1 MTAFSNLSIKMKV
14 FLSFAL
20 VLSGLALLG
29 TFAINRMA
37 AMNADAE
44 QIRDNWLPS
53 VGSVGRM
60 ATTLNMYRIYEGAHI
75 ASTTE
80 ADRVVEERGMEA
92 MTKEYAAIRAVYE
105 PLLTPGYETE
115 TYKQLTTALDGYF
128 AMSRGTL
135 IPLSRANKNAEAS
148 ALYRGDSRKAFA
160 GVRETLE
167 KLVVF
172 NENGGKSAADD
183 GRDTYNAASTLIEV
197 GLLIAMTVGIGAA
210 ITIVLGVSNPI
221 RAMTALMEKLAARDL
236 TVQVDGEARKDEIGA
251 MARAVRVFK
260 DGLIEADRLAASQAA
275 EQAAKLR
282 RAEAVDRL
290 VKRFE
295 SVSAQTLRTIAS
307 AASELD
313 ATAKGMSAMAGRTNE
328 QAGAAASA
336 AEQTSANVQTVASAA
351 EQMASSIHEISSRV
365 NQSTKIA
372 EEAVRQA
379 GQTNTTVS
387 GLADAAR
394 KIGDVVG
401 LITNIASQTNL
412 LALNATI
419 EAARAGEA
427 GKGFAVVAGEVKHLA
442 TQTAKATEE
451 ISAQIDAIQRVTDTA
466 VTAIGGIGGTIG
478 RINEITT
485 SIASSVEEQ
494 GAATSEISRNVQ
506 EAATGT
512 REVTNAVTEVTRSA
526 GETGAAAGQVL
537 GAAGELAKQAEEFSR
552 EVERFLADIK
562 AA

>member
-1 MTAFSNLSIKMKV
+1 MTAFSNFSIKMKV
-14 FLSFAL
+14 FLSFAV
-20 VLSGLALLG
+20 VLSGLALMG
-29 TFAINRMA
+29 AFAINRMA

-53 VGSVGRM
+53 IISIGRM
-60 ATTLNMYRIYEGAHI
+60 ATILNMYRIYEGAHVS
-75 ASTTE
+75 STTGE
-80 ADRVVEERGMEA
+80 DMVTEERSLDA
-92 MTKEYAAIRAVYE
+92 MTKDYAAARAGYE
-105 PLLTPGYETE
+105 PLLTPGYETD
-115 TYKQLTTALDGYF
+115 TYRQLSAQVESYLKL
-128 AMSRGTL
+128 SRDTL
-135 IPLSRANKNAEAS
+135 IPLSRSGKNAEAS
-148 ALYRGDSRKAFA
+148 AIYRGESRKIFA
-160 GVRETLE
+160 GVRETLN

-172 NENGGKSAADD
+172 NEHGGESAADD
-183 GRDTYNAASTLIEV
+183 GRDTYNSASSLIAV
-197 GLLIAMTVGIGAA
+197 GLLIAMTLGIGGA
-210 ITIVLGVSNPI
+210 IAIVLGVSNPI
-221 RAMTALMEKLAARDL
+221 RAMTALMEKLAAHDL
-236 TVQVDGEARKDEIGA
+236 TVQVEGDKRKDEIGA

-260 DGLIEADRLAASQAA
+260 DGLIEADRLAEVQAA

-282 RAEAVDRL
+282 RVEAVDHL
-290 VKRFE
+290 IKRFE
-295 SVSAQTLRTIAS
+295 DVSAQTLRAIAS

-365 NQSTKIA
+365 NQSSKIA

-387 GLADAAR
+387 GLAEAAK

-451 ISAQIDAIQRVTDTA
+451 ISAQIDAIQKVTDTA

-512 REVTNAVTEVTRSA
+512 REVTGAVSEVTRAA

-537 GAAGELAKQAEEFSR
+537 GAAGELAKQAEDFR
-552 EVERFLADIK
+552 HEVERFLADIK